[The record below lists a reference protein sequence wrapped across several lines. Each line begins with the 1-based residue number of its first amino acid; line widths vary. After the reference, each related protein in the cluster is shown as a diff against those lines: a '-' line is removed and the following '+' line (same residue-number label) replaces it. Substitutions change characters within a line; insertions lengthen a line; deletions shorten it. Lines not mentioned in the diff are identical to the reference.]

1 MSGLHYRQWQPGR
14 NFLIKIEPGES
25 LRTRLNQFALDAGIK
40 HAVIVSAVGSVC
52 KAEFRGIKS
61 GAKRPISEP
70 RMSRHHLEGPLELL
84 GLEGNMIA
92 DSSGNVD
99 THLHI
104 LLGKSSGEVAGG
116 HLFDAEVFAGCE
128 IALCEMQVTGVARYV
143 SKSSGT
149 PAIFIEED

>member
-1 MSGLHYRQWQPGR
+1 MNGVHYRQWQPGR

-25 LRTRLNQFALDAGIK
+25 LRTRLNNVVLDAKIG

-61 GAKRPISEP
+61 GARRPISEP

-84 GLEGNMIA
+84 GLEGNLIT
-92 DSSGNVD
+92 DNSGAVD
-99 THLHI
+99 IHLHV
-104 LLGKSSGEVAGG
+104 LMGKSSGEVVGG

-128 IALCEMQVTGVARYV
+128 IALCEMQVTGVGRYL

-149 PAIFIEED
+149 PAIYIEEA